1 MIKVDK
7 PQYTVD
13 HDGNYLFLIHIEG
26 SEDFSATVDVRMEG
40 MCCRILNP
48 EIFIPTICGVFHK
61 KELILNPQ
69 KIHRIGLH

>member
-26 SEDFSATVDVRMEG
+26 NPGSEFSATVDVRMEG
-40 MCCRILNP
+40 TWSSINYVTK
-48 EIFIPTICGVFHK
+48 F
-61 KELILNPQ
+61 
-69 KIHRIGLH
+69 